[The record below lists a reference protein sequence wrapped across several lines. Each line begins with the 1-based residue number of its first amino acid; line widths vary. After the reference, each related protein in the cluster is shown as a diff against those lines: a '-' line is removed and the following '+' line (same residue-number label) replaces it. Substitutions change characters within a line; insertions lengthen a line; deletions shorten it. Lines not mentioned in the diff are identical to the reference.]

1 MSGWGPISESPLL
14 QTHTHTHLLHSLG
27 AVVPPLPWVSGVNG
41 SVETLPRVQSDGVLV
56 PWTHHTQTAM

>member
-1 MSGWGPISESPLL
+1 MSGGGYESPLL
-14 QTHTHTHLLHSLG
+14 QKHAHTHTHLLHSLG
-27 AVVPPLPWVSGVNG
+27 AVVPPPPWVSGVNG